1 MAASTVETNSS
12 KTYLMYKPEAGK
24 ETYNKLIDITD
35 FPDLGSDPEALEV
48 TTLSD
53 LQQRFIAGIK
63 ASGALAFNT
72 NYKHDDYKKLADL
85 EGKTTS
91 FAVWFGGS
99 TAAGVTTPTGD
110 DGKFAF
116 DGQLTVRVS
125 GAGTNEVRKMA
136 ISIMPSTAIVF
147 S

>member
-99 TAAGVTTPTGD
+99 TAA

-136 ISIMPSTAIVF
+136 ISIMPSTEIAF
-147 S
+147 A